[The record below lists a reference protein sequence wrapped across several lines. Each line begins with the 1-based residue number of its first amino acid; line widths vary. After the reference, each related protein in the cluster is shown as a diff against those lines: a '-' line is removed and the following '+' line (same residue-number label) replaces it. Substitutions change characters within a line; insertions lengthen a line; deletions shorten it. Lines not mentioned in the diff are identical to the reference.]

1 MCACVSLGFV
11 ETHKHEA
18 EGAFLRFE
26 LLTALAFTLRIWQSG
41 TRTRGGTQHNT
52 NWQNQRVRACMCV
65 SFFWLQLER
74 GWRVSDLV
82 CKKREK
88 DVKKK

>member
-1 MCACVSLGFV
+1 MCACASLGFV

-52 NWQNQRVRACMCV
+52 NWQNQRVRACVCV
-65 SFFWLQLER
+65 CPFLAAAGTWVA
-74 GWRVSDLV
+74 WCV
-82 CKKREK
+82 
-88 DVKKK
+88 

>member
-1 MCACVSLGFV
+1 M

-52 NWQNQRVRACMCV
+52 NWQNQRVRACVYVCPAAAAAV
-65 SFFWLQLER
+65 AGTWAG

-82 CKKREK
+82 
-88 DVKKK
+88 